1 MKGILIDRETG
12 DLLVRDRSM
21 VIGDTEAQTVETV
34 LVANRGEFKESPL
47 IGGELTKQL
56 SGGIDVMWPGEIKK
70 MLKACGVSC
79 ERVKVENGEITIE

>member
-1 MKGILIDRETG
+1 MRGILIDSETG
-12 DLLVRDRSM
+12 DLLVEQGGL

-56 SGGIDVMWPGEIKK
+56 SGGIDVMWPGEVKK

>member
-1 MKGILIDRETG
+1 MRGILIDSGTG
-12 DLLVRDRSM
+12 DLLVENGQL

>member
-47 IGGELTKQL
+47 IGGEAMQML
-56 SGGIDVMWPGEIKK
+56 GGVVDVMWPGRVKK
-70 MLKACGVSC
+70 MLRACGVEC
-79 ERVKVENGEITIE
+79 ERVKVDNGEVIIE